1 MKRQMR
7 YRVIRRI
14 TQILPSGESRHHRE
28 VVIDTALIPGQVRQ
42 AIRRADVPL
51 KHGFIAQTFVQEYE
65 LPPPDTPQ
73 PIRIRRECTGPDWI
87 KRKGIPALRFI
98 TKSPDLQR
106 PL

>member
-1 MKRQMR
+1 MKSQLR

-14 TQILPSGESRHHRE
+14 TQILPSGESQHHSE

-51 KHGFIAQTFVQEYE
+51 KHGLIAQTFVQEYE
-65 LPPPDTPQ
+65 LPPPDTSQ
-73 PIRIRRECTGPDWI
+73 PIRIRRECTADDWM

-98 TKSPDLQR
+98 SPAR
-106 PL
+106 